1 MIVMRQKKI
10 FAIVLL
16 LSAVVTGAWAQTT
29 YKVGFD
35 DNSNT
40 EGWTISPTTAADGQ
54 TVTVSYAGEHR
65 VKSVTAKTATAP
77 VENVIDLSTLPD
89 KGDGKNVLQ
98 AKDGDVLTN
107 TLALDYRITVADGAK
122 VTLRNA
128 TIDRPDDNNRHGW
141 AGITCD
147 YNATIVLEG
156 TNTVTAF
163 YKYYPGI
170 YIAKGK
176 TLTIQGTGS
185 LTASAVISA
194 EENSGAGIGGGYVEN
209 PYTEAL
215 KECGNIV
222 IKSGNI
228 TAIGGRN
235 GAGIGATICGGSYNV
250 SSCGNIVILGGT
262 VNATGGYFAAG
273 IGGGITCGNILIK
286 GGTVN
291 AKGGTIGA
299 GIGCSQST
307 TTCGDII
314 ITGGHVTAAAGDWD
328 NVLFNGGGTGI
339 GTSISGNCGNIT
351 ISGGTVDAT
360 GGYGGAGI
368 GNCNP
373 VNTSSCGNITI
384 TGGTVVAR
392 GGEYAAGI
400 GAGLYGGESCGEV
413 TITNTVTSVTAYK
426 GTDNGGVL
434 HPYAIGTGTYGY
446 AKKVTI
452 GGTVYWDPT
461 DFSDYPAL
469 LDVNWLNDGK
479 TILNVS
485 PFVYEP

>member
-107 TLALDYRITVADGAK
+107 TLALDYRIIVADGAK

-128 TIDRPDDNNRHGW
+128 TIDRPGDNNRHGW

-185 LTASAVISA
+185 LTAGAVIPA
-194 EENSGAGIGGGYVEN
+194 EENSGAGIGGGYVEY

-262 VNATGGYFAAG
+262 VNATGGY
-273 IGGGITCGNILIK
+273 
-286 GGTVN
+286 
-291 AKGGTIGA
+291 
-299 GIGCSQST
+299 
-307 TTCGDII
+307 
-314 ITGGHVTAAAGDWD
+314 
-328 NVLFNGGGTGI
+328 
-339 GTSISGNCGNIT
+339 
-351 ISGGTVDAT
+351 
-360 GGYGGAGI
+360 GGAGI
-368 GNCNP
+368 G
-373 VNTSSCGNITI
+373 SGDAIGGSICGNITI

-392 GGEYAAGI
+392 GGKYAAGI
-400 GAGLYGGESCGEV
+400 GAGMHGGEDCGEV
-413 TITNTVTSVTAYK
+413 NITNTVTSVTAYK

-434 HPYAIGTGTYGY
+434 HPYSIGTGTYGY

>member
-1 MIVMRQKKI
+1 
-10 FAIVLL
+10 
-16 LSAVVTGAWAQTT
+16 VTGAWAQTT

-107 TLALDYRITVADGAK
+107 TLALDYKIIVADGAK

-128 TIDRPDDNNRHGW
+128 TIDRPGDINRHGW

-185 LTASAVISA
+185 LTASAVIPA
-194 EENSGAGIGGGYVEN
+194 EENSGAGIGGGYVEY

-262 VNATGGYFAAG
+262 VNATGGY
-273 IGGGITCGNILIK
+273 
-286 GGTVN
+286 
-291 AKGGTIGA
+291 
-299 GIGCSQST
+299 
-307 TTCGDII
+307 
-314 ITGGHVTAAAGDWD
+314 
-328 NVLFNGGGTGI
+328 
-339 GTSISGNCGNIT
+339 
-351 ISGGTVDAT
+351 
-360 GGYGGAGI
+360 GGAGI
-368 GNCNP
+368 G
-373 VNTSSCGNITI
+373 SGDAIGGSICGNITI

-400 GAGLYGGESCGEV
+400 GAGMHGGEDCGEV
-413 TITNTVTSVTAYK
+413 NITNTVTSVTAYK

-434 HPYAIGTGTYGY
+434 HPYSIGTGTYGY

>member
-1 MIVMRQKKI
+1 MRQKKI

-107 TLALDYRITVADGAK
+107 TLALDYKIIVADGAK

-128 TIDRPDDNNRHGW
+128 TIDRPGDNNRHGW

-185 LTASAVISA
+185 LTASAVILA
-194 EENSGAGIGGGYVEN
+194 EENSGAGIGGGYVEY

-262 VNATGGYFAAG
+262 VNATGGY
-273 IGGGITCGNILIK
+273 
-286 GGTVN
+286 
-291 AKGGTIGA
+291 
-299 GIGCSQST
+299 
-307 TTCGDII
+307 
-314 ITGGHVTAAAGDWD
+314 
-328 NVLFNGGGTGI
+328 
-339 GTSISGNCGNIT
+339 
-351 ISGGTVDAT
+351 
-360 GGYGGAGI
+360 GGAGI
-368 GNCNP
+368 G
-373 VNTSSCGNITI
+373 SGDAIGGSICGNITI

-400 GAGLYGGESCGEV
+400 GAGLHGGEDCGEV
-413 TITNTVTSVTAYK
+413 NITNTVTSVTAYK

-434 HPYAIGTGTYGY
+434 HPYSIGTGTYGY

>member
-35 DNSNT
+35 DNSNA

-107 TLALDYRITVADGAK
+107 TLALDYRIIVADGAK

-128 TIDRPDDNNRHGW
+128 TIDRPGDNNRHGW

-176 TLTIQGTGS
+176 TLTI
-185 LTASAVISA
+185 
-194 EENSGAGIGGGYVEN
+194 
-209 PYTEAL
+209 
-215 KECGNIV
+215 
-222 IKSGNI
+222 
-228 TAIGGRN
+228 
-235 GAGIGATICGGSYNV
+235 
-250 SSCGNIVILGGT
+250 
-262 VNATGGYFAAG
+262 
-273 IGGGITCGNILIK
+273 
-286 GGTVN
+286 
-291 AKGGTIGA
+291 
-299 GIGCSQST
+299 
-307 TTCGDII
+307 
-314 ITGGHVTAAAGDWD
+314 
-328 NVLFNGGGTGI
+328 
-339 GTSISGNCGNIT
+339 
-351 ISGGTVDAT
+351 
-360 GGYGGAGI
+360 
-368 GNCNP
+368 
-373 VNTSSCGNITI
+373 
-384 TGGTVVAR
+384 
-392 GGEYAAGI
+392 
-400 GAGLYGGESCGEV
+400 
-413 TITNTVTSVTAYK
+413 
-426 GTDNGGVL
+426 
-434 HPYAIGTGTYGY
+434 
-446 AKKVTI
+446 
-452 GGTVYWDPT
+452 
-461 DFSDYPAL
+461 
-469 LDVNWLNDGK
+469 
-479 TILNVS
+479 
-485 PFVYEP
+485 

>member
-1 MIVMRQKKI
+1 MIVMKQKKI

-107 TLALDYRITVADGAK
+107 TLALDYKIIVADGAK

-128 TIDRPDDNNRHGW
+128 TIDRPGENNRHGW

-194 EENSGAGIGGGYVEN
+194 EENSGAGIGGG
-209 PYTEAL
+209 
-215 KECGNIV
+215 
-222 IKSGNI
+222 
-228 TAIGGRN
+228 
-235 GAGIGATICGGSYNV
+235 
-250 SSCGNIVILGGT
+250 
-262 VNATGGYFAAG
+262 
-273 IGGGITCGNILIK
+273 ITCGNILIK
-286 GGTVN
+286 GGIVN

-314 ITGGHVTAAAGDWD
+314 ITGGHVTAAAGDKD
-328 NVLFNGGGTGI
+328 NVLLNGAGAGI
-339 GTSISGNCGNIT
+339 GTSIYSSCGNIT
-351 ISGGTVDAT
+351 ISGGTIDAT

-368 GNCNP
+368 GA
-373 VNTSSCGNITI
+373 GMH
-384 TGGTVVAR
+384 
-392 GGEYAAGI
+392 GGED
-400 GAGLYGGESCGEV
+400 CGEV
-413 TITNTVTSVTAYK
+413 NITNTVTSVTAYK

-434 HPYAIGTGTYGY
+434 HPYSIGTGTYGY

>member
-1 MIVMRQKKI
+1 MRQKKI

-89 KGDGKNVLQ
+89 KG
-98 AKDGDVLTN
+98 
-107 TLALDYRITVADGAK
+107 
-122 VTLRNA
+122 
-128 TIDRPDDNNRHGW
+128 
-141 AGITCD
+141 
-147 YNATIVLEG
+147 
-156 TNTVTAF
+156 
-163 YKYYPGI
+163 
-170 YIAKGK
+170 K

-185 LTASAVISA
+185 LTASAVIPA
-194 EENSGAGIGGGYVEN
+194 EENSGAGIGGGYVEY

-262 VNATGGYFAAG
+262 VNATGGY
-273 IGGGITCGNILIK
+273 
-286 GGTVN
+286 
-291 AKGGTIGA
+291 
-299 GIGCSQST
+299 
-307 TTCGDII
+307 
-314 ITGGHVTAAAGDWD
+314 
-328 NVLFNGGGTGI
+328 
-339 GTSISGNCGNIT
+339 
-351 ISGGTVDAT
+351 
-360 GGYGGAGI
+360 GGAGI
-368 GNCNP
+368 G
-373 VNTSSCGNITI
+373 SGDAIGGSICGNITI

-400 GAGLYGGESCGEV
+400 GAGLHGGEDCGEV
-413 TITNTVTSVTAYK
+413 NITNTVTSVTAYK

-434 HPYAIGTGTYGY
+434 HPYSIGTGTYGY

-479 TILNVS
+479 PILNVS

>member
-1 MIVMRQKKI
+1 MRQKKI

-77 VENVIDLSTLPD
+77 VENVIDLSMLPD

-107 TLALDYRITVADGAK
+107 TLALDYKIIVADGAK

-128 TIDRPDDNNRHGW
+128 TIDRPGDNNRHGW

-185 LTASAVISA
+185 LTASAVIPA
-194 EENSGAGIGGGYVEN
+194 EENSGAGIGGGYVEY

-262 VNATGGYFAAG
+262 VNATGGY
-273 IGGGITCGNILIK
+273 
-286 GGTVN
+286 
-291 AKGGTIGA
+291 
-299 GIGCSQST
+299 
-307 TTCGDII
+307 
-314 ITGGHVTAAAGDWD
+314 
-328 NVLFNGGGTGI
+328 
-339 GTSISGNCGNIT
+339 
-351 ISGGTVDAT
+351 
-360 GGYGGAGI
+360 GGAGI
-368 GNCNP
+368 G
-373 VNTSSCGNITI
+373 SGDAIGGSICGNITI

-400 GAGLYGGESCGEV
+400 GAGLHGGEDCGEV
-413 TITNTVTSVTAYK
+413 NITNTVTSVTAYK

-434 HPYAIGTGTYGY
+434 HPYSIGTGTYGY

-479 TILNVS
+479 PILNVS